1 MTLGKE
7 RGRTFSLGRARMPAA
22 FGSSSSDGWRCRC
35 DLSSSRCWISSLS
48 LRGRMY
54 GWTAG
59 AVETGDPIG
68 AGFGTRQ
75 VGKLLESGVCAR
87 ACCGF
92 FFCLVP
98 LKGTSSSFRLELV

>member
-1 MTLGKE
+1 
-7 RGRTFSLGRARMPAA
+7 MPAA

-48 LRGRMY
+48 LRGRVTERAAAAAEV
-54 GWTAG
+54 G
-59 AVETGDPIG
+59 GDPIG

-75 VGKLLESGVCAR
+75 VGKLLESGVLCVV
-87 ACCGF
+87 CG